1 MEYCLPV
8 AGQRAVTFRV
18 LPKKPSINS
27 PYVLGPGDCLQIK
40 LCGGPQS
47 ERHPTGAD
55 AIGPS
60 EVCEAATVD
69 APMIGSVPAS
79 DLTTDDLKR
88 ETATKLADGYV
99 KAPKSR
105 RQNFVMSAPL
115 RRRRSQPSCLPIPA
129 PRDPG
134 PFPPLATAGDTS
146 KRDSS
151 RAGAGLRQA
160 AWT

>member
-99 KAPKSR
+99 KAPK
-105 RQNFVMSAPL
+105 VAVKIL
-115 RRRRSQPSCLPIPA
+115 SCLPVYVVGEANHPVSYPCTARSRSFPA
-129 PRDPG
+129 V
-134 PFPPLATAGDTS
+134 GDRGRHL
-146 KRDSS
+146 KARF
-151 RAGAGLRQA
+151 
-160 AWT
+160 